1 MNTLHY
7 RSLGRT
13 GSLTVIQATPA
24 IAGSVPVACS
34 ESAAA
39 SYAAMLIT
47 LRRGTEQAQRA
58 GLWVDGRRAIRTNA
72 FLNELIELAERVPEL
87 YALLRKHGHVPP
99 VIRLQADPVIA
110 GELPPRAPSGT
121 GLQHREGEPVAAA
134 EARLG
139 SPDPSGNPPDP
150 AAVSGDSGLTNDVLQ
165 QLVRRVLTAVKL
177 CADPSTGL
185 VSDRTFNVRLAGD
198 AYAYPQGQDPAPARR
213 ALRDRRDRE
222 AGRPPV
228 RDRR

>member
-47 LRRGTEQAQRA
+47 LRRGHGPQAQRA

-110 GELPPRAPSGT
+110 GELPPR
-121 GLQHREGEPVAAA
+121 
-134 EARLG
+134 
-139 SPDPSGNPPDP
+139 
-150 AAVSGDSGLTNDVLQ
+150 VL
-165 QLVRRVLTAVKL
+165 R
-177 CADPSTGL
+177 
-185 VSDRTFNVRLAGD
+185 
-198 AYAYPQGQDPAPARR
+198 PAPAYNT
-213 ALRDRRDRE
+213 AKVS
-222 AGRPPV
+222 P
-228 RDRR
+228 